1 MSCFCLSDGFHRAPQ
16 VENTSMAARGLW
28 GTLASWTAGEAY
40 ERGANGPDIVFDR
53 RRVRMLGGTARQ
65 LAELETAGLVE
76 PAGDG
81 RWRIAESRRTGG
93 YGMDVFK
100 DPAKVRAGRKGGLAS
115 HGQRP
120 ERGWLDASSE
130 NDENREA
137 EPKQGNGS
145 ASTLLQADAEQGE
158 SDAPSTPPSSVQAD
172 DEQKPSDASSGG
184 QAPAKPQ
191 VAGTIPTPTPPA
203 AHGQAPGQAA
213 GQAAG
218 VRVDLDAA
226 ATALDRRID
235 REPERLIAETYRPT
249 GGDPDRNRRAVRQ
262 TIDAGLDPKRLYA
275 AVLAHTRAI
284 DNGDLRSGSEPRLA
298 RWLET
303 GAYRPWLPEPASVP
317 ERRHEHTWN
326 CRHVRAIMHPKE
338 SSYSHQRQGWAPSP
352 WMSACQECADRLNR
366 EEVTA

>member
-28 GTLASWTAGEAY
+28 VTLASWTAGEAY
-40 ERGANGPDIVFDR
+40 ERGAGGADIAFDR

-65 LAELETAGLVE
+65 LTELETAGLVE

-81 RWRIAESRRTGG
+81 QWRIVESRRTGG

-115 HGQRP
+115 HAQRP
-120 ERGWLDASSE
+120 ERGWLDAAGE

-145 ASTLLQADAEQGE
+145 ASILLQADAKQGIEQHA
-158 SDAPSTPPSSVQAD
+158 SDTPSTPSSGMQA
-172 DEQKPSDASSGG
+172 EAGHEPSDASSGT
-184 QAPAKPQ
+184 QAPVKPQ

-203 AHGQAPGQAA
+203 GHGQAPGQAA
-213 GQAAG
+213 G
-218 VRVDLDAA
+218 VRVDLEAA
-226 ATALDRRID
+226 AMALDRRID
-235 REPERLIAETYRPT
+235 REPDLLIAETYRPT
-249 GGDPDRNRRAVRQ
+249 GGDPDRNRQAVRQ
-262 TIDAGLDPKRLYA
+262 AIDEGCDPKRLYA
-275 AVLAHTRAI
+275 AVLAHNRAI
-284 DNGDLRSGSEPRLA
+284 DNGDLRTGSEPRLA

-303 GAYRPWLPEPASVP
+303 GAYTPWLPEPTGVKP
-317 ERRHEHTWN
+317 RRHEHTWN
-326 CRHVRAIMHPKE
+326 CRHVQAIMHPKE
-338 SSYSHQRQGWAPSP
+338 TQYDHQRQGWAPSP

-366 EEVTA
+366 EEATA